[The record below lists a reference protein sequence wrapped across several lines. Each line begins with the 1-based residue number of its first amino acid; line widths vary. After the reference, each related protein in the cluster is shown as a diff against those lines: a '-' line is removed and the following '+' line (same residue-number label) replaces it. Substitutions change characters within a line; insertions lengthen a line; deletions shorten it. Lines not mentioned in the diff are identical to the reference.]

1 MTRAPATLRPTVL
14 AAICACLLALFAPSP
29 GNACNSPANDP
40 QEPGKNGILA
50 GQNGKDAGE
59 NGHSDGCRARGAWYP
74 EGAVIDLKAL
84 KGVQSLSVTPV
95 LFVCRDGAWVGVSAE
110 K

>member
-1 MTRAPATLRPTVL
+1 MTRARAPLRPL
-14 AAICACLLALFAPSP
+14 ALVAICVGLLALYAPSP

-40 QEPGKNGILA
+40 QEPGKNGIPA

-59 NGHSDGCRARGAWYP
+59 NGHSDGCWARGVRYP
-74 EGAVIDLKAL
+74 EGAVIDLKVL

-95 LFVCRDGAWVGVSAE
+95 LFVCRDGVWVSVSAE